1 MRFIV
6 PFVIAFFVSLSLPFG
21 SVYAQQGPT
30 GSTGATGAIGP
41 SGSTGGLG
49 SSGPTGEKGAT
60 GPIGPN
66 GDMLFL
72 VGSDYLYPNA
82 SVASNIQAQRFAD
95 QSNSQYY
102 LDPASLGISLTVSG
116 NVGIGTIAPDEKL
129 VVAGN
134 IVPSGNGFNLGS
146 VARKWNTIYSEG
158 MSVSQ
163 GGGIWNNTFF
173 PAVGSLSRFANDVG
187 ISGGLSVGATYG
199 NASAPANTLLVEG
212 NVGVGTNA
220 PGSQLTVGSNGYL
233 QFQKTSKGRPS
244 ASDCDV
250 DAERGRMSI
259 DTVGNRLYI
268 CNGASRGWDY
278 TNLSN

>member
-1 MRFIV
+1 MRFLL
-6 PFVIAFFVSLSLPFG
+6 PFVLAFFVSLSLPFG

-30 GSTGATGAIGP
+30 GSTGATG
-41 SGSTGGLG
+41 SL
-49 SSGPTGEKGAT
+49 GPTGEKGAT

-72 VGSDYLYPNA
+72 IGADYLYPNA
-82 SVASNIQAQRFAD
+82 SIASIIRAERFAD
-95 QSNSQYY
+95 QSNAQYY
-102 LDPASLGISLTVSG
+102 LDPASSVISLTVSG
-116 NVGIGTIAPDEKL
+116 NVGIGVTAPDEKL

-134 IVPSGNGFNLGS
+134 IVPSGDGFNLGS
-146 VARKWNTIYSEG
+146 LARKWNTIYSAG

-163 GGGIWNNTFF
+163 GGGIWNNTFY
-173 PAVGSLSRFANDVG
+173 PAVGSLSRFTNNVG

-199 NASAPANTLLVEG
+199 NVSAPANTLIVEG
-212 NVGVGTNA
+212 NVGVGTSA
-220 PGSQLTVGSNGYL
+220 PGSQLTVGSNGYF
-233 QFQKTSKGRPS
+233 QFQKTSKGRPPIT
-244 ASDCDV
+244 DCDA

-259 DTVGNRLYI
+259 DTFGNRLYI